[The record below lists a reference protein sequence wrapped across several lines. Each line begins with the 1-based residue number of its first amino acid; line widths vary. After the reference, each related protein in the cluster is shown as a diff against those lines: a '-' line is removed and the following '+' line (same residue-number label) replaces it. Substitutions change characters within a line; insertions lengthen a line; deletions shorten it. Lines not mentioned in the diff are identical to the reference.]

1 MQFMD
6 KFRDTFRQE
15 SKYKLFFL
23 SVLAVGLSYGLY
35 KGVIDNFLAEVTAMT
50 EFDKG
55 LSEFFRELPGLLL
68 VLILAVFYTLSAE
81 TIYKIGALIM
91 LFGMAMHAFV
101 PANKSFVILAIIVYS
116 LGDHIQLGMRTTL
129 ALEYSTEG
137 RSGRALGWTGSIMQ
151 AGHLVGF
158 IANTVMFLFTAGI
171 SAYRAVFFISTL
183 LLALGT
189 IFSLRLTG
197 RSETDKA
204 NMKFYFR
211 KYIKYYFLEIFYG
224 SRKQVFFT
232 FGPYVLILFYGAS
245 TSTISLL
252 FAISA
257 IFSFALSPVVGQI
270 IDRLG
275 YKVVMITDTLIL
287 VVVCFFYGFAHRIFP
302 QNIAFLVCCVNYVLD
317 SIISLASMASSM
329 YVHDLADS
337 PEEARAILSTGIS
350 VNHFITIF
358 IALFGGWIWRAL
370 GMETLFILSAIL
382 GLCNSAYAAIIQSPE
397 KRCGKGVVSA

>member
-1 MQFMD
+1 
-6 KFRDTFRQE
+6 
-15 SKYKLFFL
+15 
-23 SVLAVGLSYGLY
+23 
-35 KGVIDNFLAEVTAMT
+35 
-50 EFDKG
+50 
-55 LSEFFRELPGLLL
+55 
-68 VLILAVFYTLSAE
+68 
-81 TIYKIGALIM
+81 
-91 LFGMAMHAFV
+91 
-101 PANKSFVILAIIVYS
+101 
-116 LGDHIQLGMRTTL
+116 
-129 ALEYSTEG
+129 
-137 RSGRALGWTGSIMQ
+137 
-151 AGHLVGF
+151 
-158 IANTVMFLFTAGI
+158 MFLFTAGI

-370 GMETLFILSAIL
+370 GMETLFILSEIGRAH
-382 GLCNSAYAAIIQSPE
+382 
-397 KRCGKGVVSA
+397 V